1 MRITTPAIRE
11 FDHRPHP
18 AVAVLMA
25 FCCAGGIAIGGF
37 LAAYPPAK
45 GIRSELRGIALSQ
58 TQTRWLGIVLL
69 VASPISVIVAIGLIR
84 ISFLSRRRVAI
95 TEGSLIVPKPSRTGV
110 SLDEI
115 EIPLDAITGLS
126 LDDHTTGGRGL
137 WIIHTGGRVFLA
149 ANMFR
154 SRREFDA
161 MARAVM
167 KAAGQ
172 DDDTPD
178 GVE

>member
-18 AVAVLMA
+18 ALAVAMV
-25 FCCAGGIAIGGF
+25 FCCAGGIAFGAF
-37 LAAYPPAK
+37 LAAYPPAN
-45 GIRSELRGIALSQ
+45 GVRSELRGIALSQ
-58 TQTRWLGIVLL
+58 EQVRWFGIFLL
-69 VASPISVIVAIGLIR
+69 VISPASVLGTIGLIR
-84 ISFLSRRRVAI
+84 MAFLSERRVAI
-95 TEGSLIVPKPSRTGV
+95 TEGSLIVPKPTRLGV

-115 EIPLDAITGLS
+115 EIPLDAITGVS
-126 LDDHTTGGRGL
+126 LVDQSTGGRGL
-137 WIIHTGGRVFLA
+137 WIIHTGGKVFLA

-167 KAAGQ
+167 KAAGHG
-172 DDDTPD
+172 DDAPD
-178 GVE
+178 EVE

>member
-25 FCCAGGIAIGGF
+25 FCCAGGVAIGGF
-37 LAAYPPAK
+37 LAAYPPAN

-58 TQTRWLGIVLL
+58 THTRWFGIFLL
-69 VASPISVIVAIGLIR
+69 VASPAAVLGTIGMIR
-84 ISFLSRRRVAI
+84 ISFFSERRVAL
-95 TEGSLIVPKPSRTGV
+95 TERSLIIPKPTRLGV

-126 LDDHTTGGRGL
+126 LDDQTTGGRGL

-161 MARAVM
+161 MAQAVM
-167 KAAGQ
+167 KAAGR
-172 DDDTPD
+172 DDDAPD
-178 GVE
+178 EVE

>member
-18 AVAVLMA
+18 AVAVLMV

-37 LAAYPPAK
+37 LAAYPPAN

-58 TQTRWLGIVLL
+58 EQTRWFGIFLL
-69 VASPISVIVAIGLIR
+69 VASPITLLGTIGLIR
-84 ISFLSRRRVAI
+84 MAFLSERRVAI
-95 TEGSLIVPKPSRTGV
+95 TERSLIVPKPTRLGV

-126 LDDHTTGGRGL
+126 LDDRTTGGRGL

-149 ANMFR
+149 ASMFR

-178 GVE
+178 AVE